1 MNFATDLDQYF
12 RFQESQFPQRP
23 ARWTSS
29 VDLEQKADSDSRD
42 GNRENN
48 IFRQPRNPNQQ
59 NDKHKSE
66 SSNAVAG
73 EVQ

>member
-1 MNFATDLDQYF
+1 
-12 RFQESQFPQRP
+12 
-23 ARWTSS
+23 
-29 VDLEQKADSDSRD
+29 VDLEQKADSDSHD

-48 IFRQPRNPNQQ
+48 TFQQARNPNQQ
-59 NDKHKSE
+59 KDKHKSE